1 MTFGYIRISTDKQDH
16 DNQKFAILS
25 FANERGLGNVEL
37 VSETVSGTVAWE
49 KRELANLLERMNKG
63 DVLITSELSRLGR
76 SMLEIMELLSILTKK
91 EIKVYAIKGDWEI
104 GNGLQSKVLA
114 FAFAL
119 ASEVERELIS
129 QRTKEALARKKAE
142 GKKLG
147 RPVGSLGRSK
157 LDGME
162 EEIKKLLKHKVAK
175 AAIARLLGIS
185 RPALYDF
192 IDSRKLEV

>member
-1 MTFGYIRISTDKQDH
+1 MTFGYIRISCDKQDF
-16 DNQKFAILS
+16 DNQKYAVLS
-25 FANERGLGNVEL
+25 FANERGFGNVDL

-49 KRELANLLERMNKG
+49 KRKLAKLLERMNKG
-63 DVLITSELSRLGR
+63 DILITSELSRLGR

-119 ASEVERELIS
+119 ASEVERDLIS
-129 QRTKEALARKKAE
+129 QRTKEALARKKSE
-142 GKKLG
+142 GVKLG

-157 LDGME
+157 LDGKE
-162 EEIKKLLKHKVAK
+162 DEIRNLLKHNVAK
-175 AAIARLLGIS
+175 AAISRLMGVS

-192 IDSRKLEV
+192 IASRKLE